1 MKCLAPA
8 FADRQDRQLELSKTN
23 APAPPPPPPELQVQ
37 THPAPA
43 FKIGGAER
51 NDRTCWK
58 PPLKLAVSLELRP
71 TPILTGSL
79 KPSGDSR
86 SSQTANGGKSW
97 EVSIRG
103 VVHCAAPTSCELWPQ
118 KLPQKNCPFHPL
130 TTYTFPQ
137 LGRESSQSAFTAT
150 GPLLHQLTDGVPR
163 APGSKRNG
171 RWKEESV
178 SSRVPGSQ
186 TPSPG
191 YLSSLRSKTK
201 TKNPTGLW
209 QRYILGANDRP
220 PKWRCV
226 LTACRRQPRLRRGL
240 RAEPQAL

>member
-51 NDRTCWK
+51 NDRTYWK
-58 PPLKLAVSLELRP
+58 PPLKPAVSPELRP

-86 SSQTANGGKSW
+86 SSQPANSGKSW

-130 TTYTFPQ
+130 TTYTFPRLF
-137 LGRESSQSAFTAT
+137 LGRVSSQSAFTAT
-150 GPLLHQLTDGVPR
+150 WRLLHQLTDGVPR
-163 APGSKRNG
+163 APGSKRNRAAEG
-171 RWKEESV
+171 EKRLL
-178 SSRVPGSQ
+178 
-186 TPSPG
+186 PSPREPN
-191 YLSSLRSKTK
+191 SFARVFVIFKV
-201 TKNPTGLW
+201 KNKKQKPHRALAEMYT
-209 QRYILGANDRP
+209 
-220 PKWRCV
+220 
-226 LTACRRQPRLRRGL
+226 RRK
-240 RAEPQAL
+240 